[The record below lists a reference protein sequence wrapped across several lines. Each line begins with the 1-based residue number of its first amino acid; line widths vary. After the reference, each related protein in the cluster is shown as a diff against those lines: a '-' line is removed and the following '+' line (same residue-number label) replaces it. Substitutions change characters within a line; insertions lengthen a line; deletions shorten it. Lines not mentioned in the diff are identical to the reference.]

1 MHIHLYY
8 LKNPVEINTHI
19 NHGNNH
25 KVKYIINACIP
36 KLLLKNF
43 FSSQNIRMSTS
54 SINFNNEKIQKNDF
68 YKNKKIFN
76 IDNIEW
82 IKY

>member
-43 FSSQNIRMSTS
+43 FFFTE
-54 SINFNNEKIQKNDF
+54 FKNE
-68 YKNKKIFN
+68 YK
-76 IDNIEW
+76 
-82 IKY
+82 